1 MKKFMRSWWTVLFLA
16 LPAVLP
22 AQQPSAGQT
31 KPGQPAGKH
40 VPEAKTQPEFNDY
53 TAASAVTGGAAAE
66 KAADEFS
73 AKYPASELKVLLYSK
88 TLREYQTENN
98 LEKIPVVG
106 EKYLQLDPDN
116 PVVLVLT
123 ASALLDGL
131 NDADKDREVKIEKI
145 KKYSSHA
152 LQSID
157 ANFAPP
163 AGATPEQVVAYKKSM
178 QVSAHS
184 TLGILALRTGN
195 DANAETELKM
205 ATDLSPGQP
214 EPVLWFDLAL
224 AQDHQ
229 QKYADALASINKAAE
244 YAGADPSLAT
254 RVQGELARLRALNHI
269 SPDAAKPQVASPK

>member
-1 MKKFMRSWWTVLFLA
+1 MKKFMRFWWMVLFLA

-22 AQQPSAGQT
+22 AQQPSAGQA

-40 VPEAKTQPEFNDY
+40 VPQAKTQPEFNDY
-53 TAASAVTGGAAAE
+53 TTASAVTGGAAAE

-73 AKYPASELKVLLYSK
+73 AKYPDSELKVLLYSK
-88 TLREYQTENN
+88 ALHEYQTENN
-98 LEKIPVVG
+98 QEKIPVVG

-123 ASALLDGL
+123 VSAFLDGL

-163 AGATPEQVVAYKKSM
+163 AGATPEQVAAYKKSM
-178 QVSAHS
+178 QVSVHS

-205 ATDLSPGQP
+205 ATDLNPGQP

-229 QKYADALASINKAAE
+229 QKYADALVSINKAAE
-244 YAGADPSLAT
+244 YAGADPGLAT